1 MLIILIV
8 QAFLISIVQ
17 QFMELNHLEFD
28 NHLKFVYLV

>member
-17 QFMELNHLEFD
+17 QFMELNYLEFD
-28 NHLKFVYLV
+28 NHLIFVYLV